1 MDMDVKHIKDLLEKF
16 YEGTSS
22 QEEEDILFGFF
33 NSGEN
38 IPQDMEADRRM
49 FAAFSDPSKYAIP
62 PADLQDRIMEAVD
75 NAPITRA
82 VAGTSLHSKRF
93 SRISI
98 ASFAA
103 AAAIIAFFML
113 APFSTGVK
121 TDTAHAP
128 NQLASSS
135 NSDTVYTNINISEP
149 VAELEGKEVAE
160 DVDDSTR
167 KNNSIGKGIKPQP
180 HPVVAKTAIPSETI
194 LELTEEEQLA
204 FEAGMKALARAG
216 EQMAYASDRLE
227 STDESLRNI
236 YSTIQDKLK

>member
-1 MDMDVKHIKDLLEKF
+1 MDMDVKYIKDLLEKF

-22 QEEEDILFGFF
+22 QEEEGILSEFF
-33 NSGEN
+33 NSGES

-49 FAAFSDPSKYAIP
+49 FAVLSDPSKYAMP
-62 PADLQDRIMEAVD
+62 PADLQKKIMEAVD
-75 NAPITRA
+75 NSPITIVTGA
-82 VAGTSLHSKRF
+82 SLHRKRF
-93 SRISI
+93 SWISI

-103 AAAIIAFFML
+103 AAAVIAFFML

-121 TDTAHAP
+121 TDIVHAP

-135 NSDTVYTNINISEP
+135 YSDTVDTNINLLEP

-160 DVDDSTR
+160 DVDSSTR
-167 KNNSIGKGIKPQP
+167 KNNSIGKGIKSQP
-180 HPVVAKTAIPSETI
+180 HRAVARAAISSETI
-194 LELTEEEQLA
+194 PELTEEEQLA

-236 YSTIQDKLK
+236 YSTIQGKLK

>member
-1 MDMDVKHIKDLLEKF
+1 MDMDVKYIKDLLEKF

-22 QEEEDILFGFF
+22 QEEDNILSEFF
-33 NSGEN
+33 NSGES

-49 FAAFSDPSKYAIP
+49 FAVLSDPSKYAMP
-62 PADLQDRIMEAVD
+62 PADLQEKIMEAVD
-75 NAPITRA
+75 NAPITRT
-82 VAGTSLHSKRF
+82 VAGASLHRKRF
-93 SRISI
+93 SWISI

-103 AAAIIAFFML
+103 AAAVIAFFML

-121 TDTAHAP
+121 TDTVHAP

-135 NSDTVYTNINISEP
+135 YSDTVDTNINLSEP
-149 VAELEGKEVAE
+149 VAELEGKG
-160 DVDDSTR
+160 DVKDIDSSTR
-167 KNNSIGKGIKPQP
+167 KNNSVGKGIKSQM
-180 HPVVAKTAIPSETI
+180 HPVVAKAAISSETI
-194 LELTEEEQLA
+194 PELTEEEQLA

>member
-1 MDMDVKHIKDLLEKF
+1 MDMDVKYIKDLLEKF

-22 QEEEDILFGFF
+22 QEEYDILSEFF

-49 FAAFSDPSKYAIP
+49 FAALSDPSKYAVP
-62 PADLQDRIMEAVD
+62 PADLQEKIMEAVD
-75 NAPITRA
+75 NAPITRT
-82 VAGTSLHSKRF
+82 VAGASLHRKRF
-93 SRISI
+93 PRISI

-103 AAAIIAFFML
+103 AAAVIAFFML

-121 TDTAHAP
+121 TDTVHAP

-135 NSDTVYTNINISEP
+135 YSDTVDTNINLSEP
-149 VAELEGKEVAE
+149 VAEPEGKEVAE
-160 DVDDSTR
+160 DVDSSTR
-167 KNNSIGKGIKPQP
+167 KNNSIGKGIKSQP
-180 HPVVAKTAIPSETI
+180 HREVAKAAISSETI
-194 LELTEEEQLA
+194 PELTEEEQLA

>member
-1 MDMDVKHIKDLLEKF
+1 MDMDVKYIKDLLEKF

-22 QEEEDILFGFF
+22 QEEDNILSEFF

-38 IPQDMEADRRM
+38 IPQAMEADRRV
-49 FAAFSDPSKYAIP
+49 FAVLSDPSKYAML
-62 PADLQDRIMEAVD
+62 PADLQEKIMEAVD
-75 NAPITRA
+75 NSPITKT
-82 VAGTSLHSKRF
+82 VTGTSLRRKRF

-98 ASFAA
+98 ASFAVA
-103 AAAIIAFFML
+103 AAVIAFFML

-121 TDTAHAP
+121 TDTVHAP

-135 NSDTVYTNINISEP
+135 YNDTVDTNINLSEP
-149 VAELEGKEVAE
+149 VAEQEGKEVAE
-160 DVDDSTR
+160 DVDSSTR
-167 KNNSIGKGIKPQP
+167 KNNSIGKGIKTQP
-180 HPVVAKTAIPSETI
+180 HRAVAKATITSETVP
-194 LELTEEEQLA
+194 ELTEEEQLA

>member
-1 MDMDVKHIKDLLEKF
+1 MDMDVKYIKDLLEKF

-22 QEEEDILFGFF
+22 QKEDDILSEFF

-49 FAAFSDPSKYAIP
+49 FAALSDPSKYAMP
-62 PADLQDRIMEAVD
+62 PADLQEKIMEAVD
-75 NAPITRA
+75 NAPITRIITDA
-82 VAGTSLHSKRF
+82 SLHRKRF
-93 SRISI
+93 FRIPI

-135 NSDTVYTNINISEP
+135 YNDTVDTNINLSEP
-149 VAELEGKEVAE
+149 VAGLESKEVAE
-160 DVDDSTR
+160 DVDNSTR

-180 HPVVAKTAIPSETI
+180 YPAVAKAAISSETI
-194 LELTEEEQLA
+194 PELTEEEQLA

-227 STDESLRNI
+227 STDESLRNL

>member
-1 MDMDVKHIKDLLEKF
+1 MDMDIKYIKDLLEKF

-22 QEEEDILFGFF
+22 QEEEGILSEFF
-33 NSGEN
+33 NSGES

-49 FAAFSDPSKYAIP
+49 FAVLSDPSKYAMP
-62 PADLQDRIMEAVD
+62 PADLQEKIMEAVD
-75 NAPITRA
+75 NSPITKT
-82 VAGTSLHSKRF
+82 VTGTSLRRKRF

-103 AAAIIAFFML
+103 AAAVIAFFML
-113 APFSTGVK
+113 APFSAGVK
-121 TDTAHAP
+121 TDTVHAP

-135 NSDTVYTNINISEP
+135 YSDTVDTNINLSEP

-160 DVDDSTR
+160 DVDSSTR
-167 KNNSIGKGIKPQP
+167 KNNSIGKGIKSQP
-180 HPVVAKTAIPSETI
+180 HRAVARTAISSETI
-194 LELTEEEQLA
+194 PELTEEEQLA

>member
-1 MDMDVKHIKDLLEKF
+1 MDMDVKYIKDLLEKF

-22 QEEEDILFGFF
+22 QKEDDILSEFF

-38 IPQDMEADRRM
+38 IPQEMEADRRM
-49 FAAFSDPSKYAIP
+49 FAALSDPSKYAMP
-62 PADLQDRIMEAVD
+62 PADLQKKIMEAVD
-75 NAPITRA
+75 NAPITRT
-82 VAGTSLHSKRF
+82 VAAASLHRKRF
-93 SRISI
+93 SRLSI

-103 AAAIIAFFML
+103 AAAVIAFFML

-121 TDTAHAP
+121 TDIVHAP

-135 NSDTVYTNINISEP
+135 YSDTVDTNVNLSEP
-149 VAELEGKEVAE
+149 VAELVGKVVAE
-160 DVDDSTR
+160 DVDSSTR
-167 KNNSIGKGIKPQP
+167 KNNSIGKGIKSQP
-180 HPVVAKTAIPSETI
+180 HRAVATAAISSEAIP
-194 LELTEEEQLA
+194 ELTEEEQLA

-216 EQMAYASDRLE
+216 EQLAYASDRLE